1 MQKVWHLFANGVDQA
16 LLTLLVAYSC
26 LANVSL
32 QPALRYE
39 FGQGSLVDTRGSPA
53 HRHSRSGKHVEK
65 WIGKNCVADSEC
77 RNQRLAD
84 RPDVNDAAVWVE
96 TLQSRQWSAKVT
108 VFAEVVIFQNPRVHP
123 MGKVNQLQAARKT
136 HGHAQ
141 WALVRGRD
149 VHKPRSQTPLDQS
162 GNHKSFLVNLNRRD
176 TSAGAEKRRAGE
188 GIPWILDSYY
198 VSNIQQNLTTE
209 AECMLRP

>member
-84 RPDVNDAAVWVE
+84 SPDVNDTAVWVE
-96 TLQSRQWSAKVT
+96 TLQSGQRTAKVT

-123 MGKVNQLQAARKT
+123 MGMPNGHWCEGVTYTSLGRRRRLVRAETTSPSWSTSTGATRAPAPRNAAR
-136 HGHAQ
+136 A
-141 WALVRGRD
+141 RGY
-149 VHKPRSQTPLDQS
+149 PGSSIAT
-162 GNHKSFLVNLNRRD
+162 
-176 TSAGAEKRRAGE
+176 TSPTSSR
-188 GIPWILDSYY
+188 
-198 VSNIQQNLTTE
+198 T
-209 AECMLRP
+209 